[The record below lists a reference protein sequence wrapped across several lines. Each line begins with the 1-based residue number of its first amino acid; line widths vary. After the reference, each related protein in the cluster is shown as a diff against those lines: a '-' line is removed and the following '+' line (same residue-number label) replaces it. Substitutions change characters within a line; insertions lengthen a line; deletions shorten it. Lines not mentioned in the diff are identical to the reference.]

1 MDNEGRGHHRT
12 CENEESKEK
21 LELNGNKEMKWNE
34 KIKIEMDKSKIDRSV

>member
-1 MDNEGRGHHRT
+1 MDNEGRGHHRK